1 MFRRAWLMLGI
12 DPLPSPPFFA
22 PCQAIAQTM
31 GSVFKELLDKTVRQ
45 GLGPSD
51 GPSAGTRSPK
61 LPACHRHTKSLG
73 FLRSPGA
80 PALPSESHPQS
91 LDPMLK
97 PH

>member
-1 MFRRAWLMLGI
+1 MLGI
-12 DPLPSPPFFA
+12 DPLPSPPFSA
-22 PCQAIAQTM
+22 PFQAIAQTM

-80 PALPSESHPQS
+80 PALPSESHPQGF
-91 LDPMLK
+91 DPMLK